1 MTSIS
6 VLGAGSWGSAIA
18 LLLARNSH
26 STILWGHNPD
36 HVAELKQKRCN
47 QRYLPGIV
55 LPDNLI
61 VEADLAT
68 AIQNA
73 DIIIIAVP
81 SHAVSSTLDKIKP
94 NLAPNTRIAWA
105 SKGLDPASG
114 HLLHETVYRSLGKQT
129 SVAVISGPTFATE
142 VAQNLPT
149 AITVASPQPE
159 FGILMSE
166 ILHNQRFRVY
176 TSDDIIGVQLGGA
189 VKNVLAIATGAADGL
204 GFGANTRS
212 ALVTRGLAELM
223 RLGICMGA
231 KQETLMGLAG
241 LGDIVLT
248 CTDNQSRNR
257 RLGLGLGKGR
267 STAEIIGEIGQEVE
281 GISAA
286 REIYKLA
293 KMLTLEMPITEQV
306 YKVLYEELTPT
317 TAVQNLLVREQ
328 KTEQF
333 E

>member
-6 VLGAGSWGSAIA
+6 VLGAGSWGTAIA
-18 LLLARNSH
+18 LLLARNGH
-26 STILWGHNPD
+26 STALWGHNAS
-36 HVAELKQKRCN
+36 HIEELEQKRCN
-47 QRYLPGIV
+47 NRYLPGV
-55 LPDNLI
+55 TLPSNLRI
-61 VEADLAT
+61 EKNLAT
-68 AIQNA
+68 AIQEVN
-73 DIIIIAVP
+73 IIVIAVP
-81 SHAVSSTLDKIKP
+81 SHAFAGTLEKIS
-94 NLAPNTRIAWA
+94 NQLTRDTRIAWA
-105 SKGLDPASG
+105 SKGLDPVSG
-114 HLLHETVYRSLGKQT
+114 HLLHETVYKLLGDKT
-129 SVAVISGPTFATE
+129 SIAVISGPTFATE

-231 KQETLMGLAG
+231 KHETLMGLAG

-267 STAEIIGEIGQEVE
+267 ATAEIIEEIGQEVE

-293 KMLTLEMPITEQV
+293 KTLNLEMPITEQV
-306 YKVLYEELTPT
+306 YKVLYEDLPPT
-317 TAVQNLLVREQ
+317 TAVQNLLIREQ
-328 KTEQF
+328 KTERF